1 MEELASSHATTQL
14 GGYAQLPEKLQ
25 IAYGVVR
32 ISSYT
37 TSQVRT
43 QRRAAVNMAAI
54 SAALPLLHFL
64 APENSSLFNYL
75 LVGGIG
81 LAISVGA
88 WIAARPGT
96 EFLVCTRGVGRKLP
110 KRADEWFLWHEI
122 RDVVFSGSIPFV
134 DVKVITDAHPN
145 GVFVGRSYLDPVRGM
160 QGELTTLILANLP
173 SDIPVSI
180 IGPAP
185 SRLPRHGLFGLAISQ
200 FAAAALLVGA
210 CLWVLGILQNGE
222 TDTTLYTSLIGL
234 FGVLAALMVGT
245 ALITFFTARS
255 PKNRAGYERYPTIKR
270 GPRTLE
276 QALLERLM
284 VPTESELKFAYQQRP
299 VPSITTSR
307 KNPGGWIWVGSGCV
321 LMLVLA
327 FRAIGHP
334 SAEVILLLLILICFG
349 AGLISLVSSARPVR
363 PTEPSPQSLPDVI
376 ILRGTKTF
384 VLRDGVEHEVSTMT
398 WPTRQ
403 IDAAANAFVASSSAF
418 TWDDEKVTYVVSEM
432 YEVGTDPT
440 AVRALE

>member
-1 MEELASSHATTQL
+1 MEELATSHATTQF

-32 ISSYT
+32 ISSFT
-37 TSQVRT
+37 TSQLRT
-43 QRRAAVNMAAI
+43 QRRAAVNMAVI
-54 SAALPLLHFL
+54 CVALPLLHYL

-75 LVGGIG
+75 LVGCIG

-88 WIAARPGT
+88 WLAARPGT
-96 EFLVCTRGVGRKLP
+96 EFLVSARGVGRKLP
-110 KRADEWFLWHEI
+110 KRAEEWFLWHEI
-122 RDVVFSGSIPFV
+122 REVVFSGSIPFV

-180 IGPAP
+180 VGPAP
-185 SRLPRHGLFGLAISQ
+185 SRLPRYGLFGLTISQ
-200 FAAAALLVGA
+200 FAVAALLVGA

-222 TDTTLYTSLIGL
+222 TDTARYAGLIGL
-234 FGVLAALMVGT
+234 FGALAALMVVTG
-245 ALITFFTARS
+245 LVTFFTARS
-255 PKNRAGYERYPTIKR
+255 PKNRADYERFPKFKR

-284 VPTESELKFAYQQRP
+284 IPMVSELRFAYQSRP
-299 VPSITTSR
+299 VPTVNSKR
-307 KNPGGWIWVGSGCV
+307 KNPAAWIWLTCGFGFS
-321 LMLVLA
+321 LILA
-327 FRAIGHP
+327 FGANGSP
-334 SAEVILLLLILICFG
+334 SAEVIVSISILICVG
-349 AGLISLVSSARPVR
+349 VGLVMLVSGARPIT
-363 PTEPSPQSLPDVI
+363 PLEPAPQSLDDVI

-384 VLRDGVEHEVSTMT
+384 VQRDGVEHEVSTMT

-418 TWDDEKVTYVVSEM
+418 TWDDEKVTYVVSELI
-432 YEVGTDPT
+432 EVGQDE
-440 AVRALE
+440 LG